1 MILNNKLTIRYC
13 LILLFLLIIAI
24 LSKQIIYENYDV
36 SNNSRLQSYLDGYK
50 GAVDV
55 THYDHDYLTDGGK
68 VESHETD
75 GYICMAR
82 YNILLEA
89 YKDSLNN
96 VNSLLKNPN
105 MPNSLFPLEAHIQ
118 NVEGVTTADAQL
130 SAKCPKT
137 YSVSDSNFYRNV
149 AFDEH
154 YINWLNINILR
165 HFGNRSCNITCS
177 KFLQKN
183 LHDDSFELSNDISP
197 SLVSLVHYGYY
208 DSSSLNLPEKCD
220 ENNPCEDFEVFYL
233 TNGLTLE
240 AFYKK
245 KVEELY
251 KENVAP
257 RRKYF
262 GVGKVGDIDTVWLVK
277 ADGVK
282 GLNKLIQGCAILDGG
297 SDAPEAKILTN
308 SNVADLKYT
317 PADMITELKSIN
329 YIDPIYI
336 SRILTFKPTSENV
349 ISVFGFFV

>member
-24 LSKQIIYENYDV
+24 LSKEIIYENYDV

-55 THYDHDYLTDGGK
+55 SHNDYDYLTDGGT

-96 VNSLLKNPN
+96 VNSLRNNPN
-105 MPNSLFPLEAHIQ
+105 MDNSLFPLTEHVQ
-118 NVEGVTTADAQL
+118 NIEGVTSEDARK
-130 SAKCPKT
+130 SANCPKT
-137 YSVSDSNFYRNV
+137 YSISDSHFFKNV
-149 AFDEH
+149 AYDEH
-154 YINWLNINILR
+154 YMNWLNINVLR
-165 HFGNRSCNITCS
+165 HFGNVSCNTTCS

-183 LHDDSFELSNDISP
+183 LNNDDSFDITNSISP
-197 SLVSLVHYGYY
+197 SVVSLHHLGFY
-208 DSSSLNLPEKCD
+208 DSSSLNLPASAQEG
-220 ENNPCEDFEVFYL
+220 EGDFEVH
-233 TNGLTLE
+233 TLE
-240 AFYKK
+240 NTTLKQFYIH
-245 KVEELY
+245 KVKTLYEEY
-251 KENVAP
+251 QAP

-262 GVGKVGDIDTVWLVK
+262 GVGKVGDYNKVWL
-277 ADGVK
+277 ARENGVL

-297 SDAPEAKILTN
+297 SNAPTVSILTN
-308 SNVADLKYT
+308 PDVQDLTFT
-317 PADMITELKSIN
+317 PLDMTNELNSIN
-329 YIDPIYI
+329 YIDPQYI
-336 SRILTFKPTSENV
+336 NNILQLLPTSENV